1 MRISASYTV
10 DDWKALTFSSEDD
23 WKHAVVMFKDRLQTR
38 YLEHIDFLIS
48 HKTSGF
54 VALSLDCI
62 LIETLQQ
69 FRNGA
74 KNTPFR
80 KGERYFVDFLTGTAF
95 AQHFNEVTAK
105 IFYTE
110 IRCGLLHQ
118 SEAEGT
124 SRIKRGPLP
133 LVALTADSKSI
144 VVNVHLFHELLKKVI
159 ETYAQEL
166 LQPQSVEAR
175 AAFRK
180 KMDFICRVEGKTI

>member
-10 DDWKALTFSSEDD
+10 EDWKALTFGSQVD
-23 WKHAVVMFKDRLQTR
+23 WDLAVDMFKDRLKTR
-38 YLEHIDFLIS
+38 YLEHIGFLINR
-48 HKTSGF
+48 KTSGF
-54 VALSLDCI
+54 AVLSLDCV
-62 LIETLQQ
+62 LVETLQQ

-74 KNTPFR
+74 HETPYG
-80 KGERYFVDFLTGTAF
+80 KGKQYFVDFLTGTAF
-95 AQHFNEVTAK
+95 AQHFTEETAR

-133 LVALTADSKSI
+133 LVSLTADNKSI
-144 VVNVHLFHELLKKVI
+144 VVNVHRFHGVLTEVIESYAEELLLP
-159 ETYAQEL
+159 E
-166 LQPQSVEAR
+166 SVEAR

-180 KMDFICRVEGKTI
+180 KMNFICRVEGKPV